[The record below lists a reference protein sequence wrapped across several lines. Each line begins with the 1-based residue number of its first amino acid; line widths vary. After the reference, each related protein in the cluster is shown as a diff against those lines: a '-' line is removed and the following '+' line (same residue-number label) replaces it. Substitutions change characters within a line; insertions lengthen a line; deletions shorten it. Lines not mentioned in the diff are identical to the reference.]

1 LEAILITTIDAKTR
15 PIPKTF
21 HMPILSEKN
30 NTPVAAATITSLEAR
45 TGTIDTLIGL
55 DSAFI

>member
-1 LEAILITTIDAKTR
+1 MEDELITIMDKKTN

-30 NTPVAAATITSLEAR
+30 NIPVMAATITSLDAR
-45 TGTIDTLIGL
+45 TGTIDILIGL
-55 DSAFI
+55 DRAFM